1 MGKIIDATL
10 SVLDEYDL
18 SDCDIYEFID
28 LIHDLGID
36 KIQISAKIL
45 SRIRGRLPRGITCY
59 LESDLDEMTVNGYLA
74 DNISPFSPFDT
85 VTDYPEIPA
94 QGFCEKVL
102 KQAGSINKMSHLKGF
117 DSLILEGSEGV
128 LSRLQHKI
136 SYQEL
141 IVTPGDSY
149 HCANAIA
156 YLFLQKDV
164 FGVVTTLT
172 GISNHASTE
181 QVVMAQRVIA
191 SCDCY
196 NVGLFSRLTN
206 WFERVTEKKIPPN
219 FPVLGEK
226 IFHVESGVH
235 VDGIIKNSSNYEPYN
250 PDLVG
255 LKREIVLGNLSGRA
269 SIDYKLKMLLN
280 QIRPKS
286 DVDLILQKVKQLSIV
301 KKGKLTDE
309 EFVTVVKEYDNCASY
324 KNS

>member
-28 LIHDLGID
+28 LIRDLGID
-36 KIQISAKIL
+36 QIQISSKIY
-45 SRIRGRLPRGITCY
+45 SKIKGQLPGDFTCY
-59 LESDLDEMTVNGYLA
+59 LESGLDEIAGNSPWSG
-74 DNISPFSPFDT
+74 NIFYFSPSDT
-85 VTDYPEIPA
+85 IADHWSIPTREFSENILN
-94 QGFCEKVL
+94 QT
-102 KQAGSINKMSHLKGF
+102 GSFNTMSHLKGF
-117 DSLILEGSEGV
+117 DSLIIEGSEGI
-128 LSRLQHKI
+128 LSRLLQKI

-191 SCDCY
+191 NCDCY
-196 NVGLFSRLTN
+196 NVRLFSRLTN

-250 PDLVG
+250 PALVG

-309 EFVTVVKEYDNCASY
+309 EFVTVVKEYDNRAGY
-324 KNS
+324 